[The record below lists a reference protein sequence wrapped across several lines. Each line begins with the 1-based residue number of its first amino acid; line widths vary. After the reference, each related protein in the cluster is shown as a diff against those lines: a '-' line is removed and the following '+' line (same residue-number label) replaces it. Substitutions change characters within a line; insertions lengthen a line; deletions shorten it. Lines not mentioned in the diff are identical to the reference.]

1 MISPFGQKM
10 EVKKSLTNYKYLVI
24 AQANQ
29 NNSIIYTV
37 KIISILAKFE
47 IKHKKE
53 LTISIL
59 HVNK

>member
-1 MISPFGQKM
+1 M
-10 EVKKSLTNYKYLVI
+10 EAKKSLTNYKYLVI
-24 AQANQ
+24 VQANQ